1 MAWNPPE
8 QAILPAAYLV
18 GLAAL
23 CVSGGISPGPL
34 FHAAPDSPIGLPA
47 APISS
52 SASGSP
58 LHRIGGP
65 SLGASV
71 GPLAVHRPLGPIASG
86 GLLPPPAAGSIPVV
100 KTVVV
105 GSQPI
110 WATYDTGNGYVYVPN
125 YGGNTESIL
134 NGTQVLATV
143 RVGSSPYASVYD
155 ASNGDVYVSN
165 QGSANVSVLH
175 GVQLVA
181 TVKTGNS
188 PEYSAYDSANQWVY
202 VPNEGSASVT
212 VINGSTVVGTV
223 TVGTFP
229 YNATYDPAN
238 GFVYIANEG
247 SSSVTVINGT
257 KVQGTVT
264 VGNAP
269 WSGVYD
275 SANGFVYVPNSGSAS
290 VSVLNG
296 TKVQATVKSGSSPLY
311 GGYDDANGFV
321 YQANFAGSSVTVING
336 TTVAGTV
343 SVGSAPIAATF
354 NPRNGYVYVANSG
367 GSGSISVLNG
377 TNLLTTL
384 GGGGNAQNAVYD
396 DRNGYVYIPNENSN
410 NVSVVVDDHQVVF
423 SEVGLPTNTEW
434 WVNLTSGDTNSS
446 LGGNLSFAL
455 PDGVFNYSVSTTNR
469 SFASPVGSVQVLGR
483 ATAVALTFT
492 PVRFGLSFRESG
504 LPNGTAWSVDVG
516 GVTLGATV
524 AGPGSITF
532 NETNG
537 SYRYT
542 IAGVPGWTTSNFTGI
557 LMVNG
562 TPVAVPL
569 VWTQVTYTVA
579 FQATG
584 LRAGVEWWVN
594 ITRGPSSASQSSAIL
609 IGLGNG
615 TYSFTV
621 GSLDKTYA
629 APGRPFTVTGA
640 VQSETVAFSRVTFP
654 VLFTESGLPLGTPW
668 AVTVGPSNLA
678 STSTVVKTTEVNG
691 TYPFTV
697 GRVDGWTTANYS
709 GSVRVNGG
717 SVSTAVAWS
726 QVVYSVTFRENGLP
740 SGARWTVV
748 FNGVSNTSAGS
759 IAFPR
764 TPNGTYAFQISAVP
778 GYTAS
783 PTSGAFTVRGS
794 DETRTIVFSAIP
806 PPATHSP
813 APTFLGLP
821 STEGYAVVAG
831 VAAIVVIALAGLL
844 LRGRRRSPPTDVE
857 LRSPPDPP
865 GDAP

>member
-1 MAWNPPE
+1 MMN
-8 QAILPAAYLV
+8 
-18 GLAAL
+18 
-23 CVSGGISPGPL
+23 GGS
-34 FHAAPDSPIGLPA
+34 F
-47 APISS
+47 
-52 SASGSP
+52 
-58 LHRIGGP
+58 
-65 SLGASV
+65 GATG
-71 GPLAVHRPLGPIASG
+71 GPLAVHRPLGTVPSG
-86 GLLPPPAAGSIPVV
+86 RLLPPPAAGSIPVV
-100 KTVVV
+100 KTVAV

-264 VGNAP
+264 VGSAP

-296 TKVQATVKSGSSPLY
+296 TKVQATVKTGASPLY

-354 NPRNGYVYVANSG
+354 DPRNGYVYVANSG
-367 GSGSISVLNG
+367 GTGSISVLNG

-410 NVSVVVDDHQVVF
+410 NVSVVVDDHPVLF
-423 SEVGLPTNTEW
+423 SEVGLPSNTQW

-446 LGGNLSFAL
+446 LGANLSFVL

-469 SFASPVGSVQVLGR
+469 SFAAPVGSVQVLGR

-504 LPNGTAWSVDVG
+504 LPNGTAWSVDVE

-542 IAGVPGWTTSNFTGI
+542 IAGVPGWTTSNFTGS
-557 LMVNG
+557 LTVNG
-562 TPVAVPL
+562 TPVSVPL

-584 LRAGVEWWVN
+584 LRTGAEWWVN
-594 ITRGPSSASQSSAIL
+594 ITRGPSTPSQSSAIL

-629 APGRPFTVTGA
+629 ATGRPFTVSGA

-654 VLFTESGLPLGTPW
+654 VTFTESGLPAGTPW
-668 AVTVGPSNLA
+668 SVTVGTTNVPA
-678 STSTVVKTTEVNG
+678 TTAVVKTAEVNG

-697 GRVDGWTTANYS
+697 GRVDGWTTTNFT
-709 GSVRVNGG
+709 GSLRVLGA
-717 SVSTAVAWS
+717 SVSTTVAWT
-726 QVVYSVTFRENGLP
+726 QVGYSVTFRETGLA
-740 SGARWTVV
+740 SGVRWTLV
-748 FNGVSNTSAGS
+748 FNGVSNAPVGS
-759 IAFPR
+759 VAFPR
-764 TPNGTYAFQISAVP
+764 IPNGTYAFQVP
-778 GYTAS
+778 TVSGYTAS
-783 PTSGAFTVRGS
+783 PTTGAVTVKGS
-794 DETRTIVFSAIP
+794 NETRTVAFTAIP
-806 PPATHSP
+806 PPSTHAPS
-813 APTFLGLP
+813 PTFLGLP
-821 STEGYAVVAG
+821 STEGYAVVAIG
-831 VAAIVVIALAGLL
+831 AVGIGLVAVAGWML
-844 LRGRRRSPPTDVE
+844 RRRRRGPPVDREVGPGIE
-857 LRSPPDPP
+857 PPEETP
-865 GDAP
+865 